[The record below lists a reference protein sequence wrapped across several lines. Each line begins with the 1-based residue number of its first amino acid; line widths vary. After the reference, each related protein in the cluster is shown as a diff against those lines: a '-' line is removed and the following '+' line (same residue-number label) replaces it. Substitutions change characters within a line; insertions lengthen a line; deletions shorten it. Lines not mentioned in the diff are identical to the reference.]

1 MASTVWT
8 KLVLSEVYLQCK
20 LSIYCGLVNINQLE
34 EWHCSSGGGGCEIYL
49 GHYRGTSWIQEITP
63 ICYANIAQLKLLE
76 LWINIFFGSHTSLND
91 CFGITGLSSLCTYIY
106 CKSKQTYT
114 MWNLLRQSLD
124 SYVDNQ
130 KGFQALS
137 WQNLHDFF
145 FLAFFA
151 TLPWSPPILSL

>member
-1 MASTVWT
+1 MVVQSMPTNWRND
-8 KLVLSEVYLQCK
+8 
-20 LSIYCGLVNINQLE
+20 IGP
-34 EWHCSSGGGGCEIYL
+34 SGGGGCEIYL

-63 ICYANIAQLKLLE
+63 ICYANIAQLKPLE

-114 MWNLLRQSLD
+114 MCNLLRQSLD
-124 SYVDNQ
+124 AYVDNQ

-137 WQNLHDFF
+137 WQNLHGYVFF
-145 FLAFFA
+145 GLFCHTAMI
-151 TLPWSPPILSL
+151 TTNIVIIVG